1 MLDQLALA
9 GLVPVIKVERAQDA
23 VPLCEALLRGGL
35 PVAEITLRTPA
46 ALEAIR
52 LVRERLPDVLLGAG
66 TVLSIEQADAAW
78 QAGAGYLVTPGM
90 NPALLRH
97 ALDKGYPILP
107 GCSGPSDIET
117 ALSMGVKA
125 VKFFPAE
132 ALGGAGMIKALL
144 GPYHETRFV
153 PTGGVNPK
161 NLTEYLRL
169 PQVLACGGSWMV
181 PEEAIRQGDW
191 DRIEILTREAV
202 NLVLGFELR
211 HLGINTADGD
221 AGMDAA
227 RTLSL
232 ITGWPIDDLGERNC
246 FVGQGFEIM
255 KFMGRGRNGHL
266 ALACNSAARARW
278 HLERR
283 GLRFDESTALYT
295 PDGRLRFIYLQ
306 DEVAGFA
313 IHLLQKQGE

>member
-9 GLVPVIKVERAQDA
+9 GLVPVIKVERAEDA
-23 VPLCEALLRGGL
+23 APLCEALLRGGL

-46 ALEAIR
+46 ALEAIK
-52 LVRERLPDVLLGAG
+52 LVRERLPEILLGAG

-97 ALDKGYPILP
+97 ALERGYPILP
-107 GCSGPSDIET
+107 GCSGPTDLET
-117 ALSMGVKA
+117 ALSMGVKT

-144 GPYHETRFV
+144 GPYHEMRFV
-153 PTGGVNPK
+153 PTGGINPK
-161 NLTEYLRL
+161 NLMDYLGL

-191 DRIEILTREAV
+191 DRIEILTRDAV

-266 ALACNSAARARW
+266 ALACNSAAR
-278 HLERR
+278 
-283 GLRFDESTALYT
+283 
-295 PDGRLRFIYLQ
+295 
-306 DEVAGFA
+306 
-313 IHLLQKQGE
+313 